1 MDYLKTK
8 TDLQQS
14 LNQIIDETPI
24 IDIHTHIYDTNFK
37 SLLLWG
43 IDELLTYHY
52 LVAELFRM
60 RYDLNAE
67 EFWALSK
74 TKQAELIWENLFIKN
89 SPVSEACRGVVT
101 VMSRLGIKN
110 IRNQKL
116 DDIRKFFSQ
125 YPIKD
130 YINRVFELANVK
142 EVVMTNDPFD
152 DLERP
157 VWLENPKIDPR
168 FNAALRIDPV
178 LMQWEQNAC
187 PRLKSWGYDVE
198 TDLSKNTLAEIR
210 RFLSDWIDRMK
221 ALYMAVSLPPT
232 FYFPEEST
240 RGTIIKE
247 CILPVCREKQ
257 IPFAM
262 MIGVKK
268 LINPALKL
276 AGDGVGKADLNAVEN
291 LVRMYPKNK
300 FLVTLLSRENQHE
313 LCILGRKFGNLMI
326 FGCWWFLNDPSIIEE
341 MTRERLELLG
351 LSFIP
356 QHSDARVL
364 DQLIYKWHHSKL
376 LFKTILLDK
385 YNDLL
390 LAGWAPTP
398 EEISRDVQNLF
409 SGNFKKFLAL

>member
-1 MDYLKTK
+1 MTYLANK
-8 TDLQQS
+8 TDLQKS

-60 RYDLNAE
+60 RYDLNVD
-67 EFWALSK
+67 EFWSMSK
-74 TKQAELIWENLFIKN
+74 IKQAELIWETLFIQN

-101 VMSRLGIKN
+101 VLSRLGIKN
-110 IRNQKL
+110 IRTQKL
-116 DDIRKFFSQ
+116 DDIRKFFNQ
-125 YPIKD
+125 YAVKD
-130 YINRVFELANVK
+130 YVNRVFELANVK

-168 FNAALRIDPV
+168 FKATLRIDPI

-187 PRLKSWGYDVE
+187 PRLKSWGYAVE

-210 RFLSDWIDRMK
+210 RFLSEWLERVQ

-268 LINPALKL
+268 LINPTLKL

-364 DQLIYKWHHSKL
+364 DQLIYKWHHSKML
-376 LFKTILLDK
+376 LKTILLDK
-385 YNDLL
+385 YHDLL
-390 LAGWAPTP
+390 LAGWSPTP
-398 EEISRDVQNLF
+398 EEIARDVQNLF
-409 SGNFKKFLAL
+409 GGNFKKFLTL

>member
-1 MDYLKTK
+1 MAYLANKTE
-8 TDLQQS
+8 LQQS

-60 RYDLNAE
+60 RYDLNVD
-67 EFWALSK
+67 EFWSMNK
-74 TKQAELIWENLFIKN
+74 TKQAELIWDNLFIQN

-101 VMSRLGIKN
+101 VLSRLGIKN

-125 YPIKD
+125 YTIEE
-130 YINRVFELANVK
+130 YVNRVFELANVK

-168 FNAALRIDPV
+168 FKAALRIDPI

-187 PRLKSWGYDVE
+187 PRLRSWGYAVE
-198 TDLSKNTLAEIR
+198 ADLSKNTLAEIR
-210 RFLSDWIDRMK
+210 RFLSEWIDRMQ

-291 LVRMYPKNK
+291 LLRMYPQNK

-364 DQLIYKWHHSKL
+364 DQLIYKWHHSKML
-376 LFKTILLDK
+376 LKTILLDK

-390 LAGWAPTP
+390 LAGWSPTP

-409 SGNFKKFLAL
+409 GGNFKKFLAL

>member
-1 MDYLKTK
+1 MAYLATK

-14 LNQIIDETPI
+14 LNQIIDETSI

-60 RYDLNAE
+60 RYDLNVD
-67 EFWALSK
+67 EFWAMSK
-74 TKQAELIWENLFIKN
+74 TKQAELIWETLFIQN

-101 VMSRLGIKN
+101 VLSRLGIKN
-110 IRNQKL
+110 IRTQKL

-125 YPIKD
+125 YAIKD
-130 YINRVFELANVK
+130 YVNRVFELANVK

-168 FNAALRIDPV
+168 FKAALRIDPI

-187 PRLKSWGYDVE
+187 PRLKSWGYAVE

-210 RFLSDWIDRMK
+210 RFLSEWIERMQ

-268 LINPALKL
+268 LINPTLKL

-364 DQLIYKWHHSKL
+364 DQLIYKWHHSKM
-376 LFKTILLDK
+376 LFKNILLDK
-385 YNDLL
+385 YHDLL
-390 LAGWAPTP
+390 LSGWPATP
-398 EEISRDVQNLF
+398 EEISRDIQNLF
-409 SGNFKKFLAL
+409 GGNFKKFLAL

>member
-1 MDYLKTK
+1 MTYLANK
-8 TDLQQS
+8 TDLQKS

-60 RYDLNAE
+60 RYDLNVD
-67 EFWALSK
+67 EFWSMSK
-74 TKQAELIWENLFIKN
+74 IKQAELIWETLFIQN

-101 VMSRLGIKN
+101 VLSRLGIKN
-110 IRNQKL
+110 IRTQKL
-116 DDIRKFFSQ
+116 DDIRKFFNQ
-125 YPIKD
+125 YAVKD
-130 YINRVFELANVK
+130 YVNRVFELANVK

-168 FNAALRIDPV
+168 FKATLRIDPI

-187 PRLKSWGYDVE
+187 PRLKSWGYAVE

-210 RFLSDWIDRMK
+210 RFLSEWIERVQ

-268 LINPALKL
+268 LINPTLKL

-364 DQLIYKWHHSKL
+364 DQLIYKWHHSKML
-376 LFKTILLDK
+376 LKTILLDK
-385 YNDLL
+385 YHDLL
-390 LAGWAPTP
+390 LAGWSPTP
-398 EEISRDVQNLF
+398 EEIARDVQNLF
-409 SGNFKKFLAL
+409 GGNFKKFLTL

>member
-1 MDYLKTK
+1 MAYLAAK
-8 TDLQQS
+8 TDLQKS

-60 RYDLNAE
+60 RYDLNVD
-67 EFWALSK
+67 EFWSMSK
-74 TKQAELIWENLFIKN
+74 TKQAELIWETLFIQN

-101 VMSRLGIKN
+101 VLSRLGIKN
-110 IRNQKL
+110 IRTQKL

-125 YPIKD
+125 YAVKD
-130 YINRVFELANVK
+130 YVNRVFELANVK

-168 FNAALRIDPV
+168 FKAALRIDPI

-187 PRLKSWGYDVE
+187 PRLKSWGYAVE

-210 RFLSDWIDRMK
+210 RFLSEWIERMQ

-247 CILPVCREKQ
+247 CILPVCREKK

-268 LINPALKL
+268 LINPTLKL

-291 LVRMYPKNK
+291 LVRMYPQNK

-364 DQLIYKWHHSKL
+364 DQLIYKWHHSKML
-376 LFKTILLDK
+376 LKSILLDK

-390 LAGWAPTP
+390 LAGWSPTP
-398 EEISRDVQNLF
+398 EEIARDVQNLF
-409 SGNFKKFLAL
+409 GGNFKKFLTL